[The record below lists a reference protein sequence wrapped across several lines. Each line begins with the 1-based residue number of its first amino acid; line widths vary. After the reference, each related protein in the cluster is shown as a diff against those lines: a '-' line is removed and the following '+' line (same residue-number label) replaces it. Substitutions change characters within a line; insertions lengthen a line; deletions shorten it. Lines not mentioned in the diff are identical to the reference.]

1 MGERLKDGLRKV
13 ADECPWIGDL
23 RGRGLMVALE
33 IVDQDSGKSEPSPLR
48 AGELIEACKDLGLLV
63 GKGGVY
69 GNVIRITPMLNVTE
83 EEIDQGVKAIV
94 EAVSSLQ

>member
-1 MGERLKDGLRKV
+1 M
-13 ADECPWIGDL
+13 
-23 RGRGLMVALE
+23 
-33 IVDQDSGKSEPSPLR
+33 
-48 AGELIEACKDLGLLV
+48 ACKDLRLLV

-83 EEIDQGVKAIV
+83 EEIDGSRQR